1 MMGESR
7 SAQELDPLGGIT
19 ARLLVIIAVAVAYVV
34 AVSESLNTLDQIST
48 PAFEVAALLS
58 FGAAG
63 VYYIR
68 ATSPFRAPFPRLAH
82 AVVCALSLLAVLFN
96 SLAQWG
102 TNEVVRDDWAPVT
115 LAILLFT
122 FGSYIPAREI
132 LACTLVSALLIGGL
146 AYLQADTFAAD
157 VPAAVFAIL
166 PATPVL
172 ACGLAAS
179 VFASS
184 LVRSILDWRA
194 AASAPA
200 AADIPEPPVHATA
213 SHLVHLERQVL
224 PFLQRVSTETELTDD
239 DGERARLLARELRTL
254 MVLDAE
260 RSWLMRLVH
269 QTTDPQRYADRM
281 TAAERGYVRAVV
293 SHLRGSEAFKGD
305 RMRLTL
311 DGTRYEASCTIA
323 VDRVAGSNPRVQ
335 LAPYIAVGRSVFD
348 SVAWRLDG
356 DILTVTLTFDPTAN
370 EEQQ

>member
-1 MMGESR
+1 MRRGR

-19 ARLLVIIAVAVAYVV
+19 ARVLVVIAVAVAYVV
-34 AVSESLNTLDQIST
+34 ALSESLNTVDQISA

-63 VYYIR
+63 IYYIR
-68 ATSPFRAPFPRLAH
+68 ATSPFRAPFSRLSH
-82 AVVCALSLLAVLFN
+82 AIVCALSLLAVLFN

-102 TNEVVRDDWAPVT
+102 TNQVVRDDWAPVT
-115 LAILLFT
+115 LAILVFT
-122 FGSYIPAREI
+122 FGSYVPAREV
-132 LACTLVSALLIGGL
+132 LASTLVSAVLIGGL

-172 ACGLAAS
+172 ACGLASSAL
-179 VFASS
+179 ASS

-194 AASAPA
+194 APSSLQATEV
-200 AADIPEPPVHATA
+200 PEPPVHATA

-224 PFLQRVSTETELTDD
+224 PFLQRVSAETELTVA
-239 DGERARLLARELRTL
+239 DGDRARVLARELRTL

-260 RSWLMRLVH
+260 RSWLMRLVR
-269 QTTDPQRYADRM
+269 QTTDPRRLADRM
-281 TAAERGYVRAVV
+281 SAAERGYVRAVV
-293 SHLRGSEAFKGD
+293 SHLRGSDAFRGD

-323 VDRVAGSNPRVQ
+323 VDRVPGRNPRVQ

-356 DILTVTLTFDPTAN
+356 DILTVTLIFDPTAS